1 MAKPRWLDDQE
12 MHAWMGYRRMRALL
26 DLQLARDLM
35 QDSGL
40 SESDYDVLS
49 TLSETEGQR
58 LRLGDLADWMLWSK
72 SRLSHHITRM
82 QQRGLVDRE
91 ACADDA
97 RGSMIVLT
105 AAGMRAIVAA
115 APGHVESVRRHL
127 FDHLTPDEV
136 ASLAAMSHRV
146 VDHLKRVGADP
157 AYVD

>member
-1 MAKPRWLDDQE
+1 MAKPRWLDDDE
-12 MHAWMGYRRMRALL
+12 MLAWTGYRRMRALL
-26 DLQLARDLM
+26 DLQLARDLV

-49 TLSETEGQR
+49 TLSENEGQR
-58 LRLGDLADWMLWSK
+58 MRLGDLADWMLWSR

-82 QQRGLVDRE
+82 QQRGLVGRE

-105 AAGMRAIVAA
+105 AAGLRAIVAA

-127 FDHLTPDEV
+127 IDHLTPDEV